1 MITYWLVVMI
11 SISGGDWIGLENV
24 KMASRQDCIIAL
36 TDRMEKSEGYS
47 LVDAN
52 HAKLDD
58 EHEIAISCTMHWAEE
73 KPL

>member
-11 SISGGDWIGLENV
+11 SIAGGDWVKLEDT
-24 KMASRQDCIIAL
+24 KMTSRQDCITAL
-36 TDRMEKSEGYS
+36 TDRMEKSEKYS
-47 LVDAN
+47 LID

-58 EHEIAISCTMHWAEE
+58 EHEIVISCSMHWSEE